1 MKIID
6 MHCDTIKECFL
17 RKENLRNN
25 SLCVDLEKMKKNNGA
40 AQFFAVWLS
49 MPKNRTE
56 SAEEEKSLYEL
67 FFDIADFYDGE
78 MEKNKDLI
86 RKVLSYQDLE
96 NNLKEGSMS
105 SVLTLEDG
113 YILEGEIERLDRLY
127 ERGVRLLTLT
137 WNHEN
142 CIGFP
147 NSVNREDHMK
157 GLKPFGIEVVE
168 KINEKGMIADVSHL
182 SEGGFYDVARHSTKP
197 FVASHSCARALRDHP
212 RNLTDDQLRCI
223 AGHGGVAGVNF
234 YAPFLK
240 ENSDSTFVSD
250 IIRHVEYMV
259 NKAGEDHVAL
269 GADLDGMD
277 SKLEGGGYGCYG
289 PVVRKLE
296 EIFSPRVA
304 EKICY
309 KNALRVLKDCL

>member
-17 RKENLRNN
+17 RNEGLRNN
-25 SLCVDLEKMKKNNGA
+25 SLCVNLEKMKKNNAA
-40 AQFFAVWLS
+40 AQFFAIWLS
-49 MPKNRTE
+49 LPKNRP
-56 SAEEEKSLYEL
+56 EKADGGRLYDM

-78 MEKNKDLI
+78 IEKNKDLI
-86 RKVLSYQDLE
+86 RRAFSYDDIE
-96 NNLKEGSMS
+96 NNIKEDMMS

-113 YILEGEIERLDRLY
+113 YILEGDISRLEKLY
-127 ERGVRLLTLT
+127 ERGVRLITLT
-137 WNHEN
+137 WNYEN

-157 GLKPFGIEVVE
+157 GLKPFGLEVLAE
-168 KINEKGMIADVSHL
+168 MNKKGMIIDVSHL

-223 AGHGGVAGVNF
+223 AEHGGVAGVNF
-234 YAPFLK
+234 YAWFLK

-250 IIRHVEYMV
+250 IVRHVKHMV
-259 NKAGEDHVAL
+259 NIAGEDHVAL

-277 SKLEGGGYGCYG
+277 SKLESSGYDCYG
-289 PVVRKLE
+289 PVAQKLE
-296 EIFSPRVA
+296 EVFTYRVA
-304 EKICY
+304 EKICC
-309 KNALRVLKDCL
+309 KNALRVIKDCL